1 MSLSDHSES
10 IHASIQRLR
19 DGVSHLQQSDTWDWL
34 DKLFSGWGISE
45 WLRSLV
51 KTIIYAL
58 VAFLF
63 VLLLI
68 PCLLQCLQKL
78 ITHSI
83 SGVLFVQQEGGDVG
97 QGLKD
102 NSPSTDSLMNR
113 DLLEL
118 VGHKPWEP
126 RNKLTADP

>member
-1 MSLSDHSES
+1 MEFL
-10 IHASIQRLR
+10 IFNKVMLGI
-19 DGVSHLQQSDTWDWL
+19 GWL
-34 DKLFSGWGISE
+34 DKLFSGWGISG

-51 KTIIYAL
+51 KMIIYAL

-68 PCLLQCLQKL
+68 PCLLQCLRKL
-78 ITHSI
+78 ITRSI
-83 SGVLFVQQEGGDVG
+83 SRVLFVQQEGGDAG

-102 NSPSTDSLMNR
+102 KSPSTDSLMNR

-118 VGHKPWEP
+118 VGHKPWEQ